1 MPEARDTDAT
11 AAARGPA
18 HLRSYQ
24 RALPISLLRARES
37 TIRKFRKHLD
47 AHDMTLQQWRVIR
60 ALADTPGLD
69 SKTLSERC
77 VILTPSLTRIFKAL
91 TRRGLIRAIEVE
103 DARRRCYELTPEGQR
118 FYDAV
123 SVRSEEIYEEIE
135 AAFGRDN
142 MAELLRLLDLLR
154 ATTDKLP

>member
-1 MPEARDTDAT
+1 MPEDLETNGR
-11 AAARGPA
+11 AAARTPP

-135 AAFGRDN
+135 ASFGREN

>member
-1 MPEARDTDAT
+1 MTD
-11 AAARGPA
+11 RSKGG
-18 HLRSYQ
+18 LRSYQ
-24 RALPISLLRARES
+24 RALPISLLRARDS
-37 TIRKFRKHLD
+37 TIRRFRKHLD
-47 AHDMTLQQWRVIR
+47 AHDLTLQQWRVIR
-60 ALADTPGLD
+60 ALADEAGLD

-91 TRRGLIRAIEVE
+91 TARRLIRAIGVE
-103 DARRRCYELTPEGQR
+103 DGRRRCYELTPEGQSL
-118 FYDAV
+118 YDTA
-123 SVRSEEIYEEIE
+123 SVRSEQIYQEIE